1 MKIPISMARKL
12 PVFPSPQNLDA
23 EAVHDELR
31 LYKLKKQPFLTL
43 GNANVRMVDDFMRG
57 LVATEEISS
66 HYKTRADELLL
77 KASILENPRDEVK
90 ISKHNQHSATL
101 SFGKDVVEKRIAQ
114 NIEIARV
121 FRQKAEKALKKHQ
134 DLQQVE
140 NSFYEILEKV
150 QPHKRK
156 LVRQSHAFL
165 PSLGEQEE

>member
-1 MKIPISMARKL
+1 M
-12 PVFPSPQNLDA
+12 
-23 EAVHDELR
+23 R
-31 LYKLKKQPFLTL
+31 LYKLKEQPFLTL
-43 GNANVRMVDDFMRG
+43 GNANVRVVDDFMRG
-57 LVATEEISS
+57 LEATKEISS

-77 KASILENPRDEVK
+77 KASILENPRNEVK
-90 ISKHNQHSATL
+90 ISKHHQHSDAL
-101 SFGKDVVEKRIAQ
+101 SFGKEVVEKRIAE
-114 NIEIARV
+114 NKAIAVV